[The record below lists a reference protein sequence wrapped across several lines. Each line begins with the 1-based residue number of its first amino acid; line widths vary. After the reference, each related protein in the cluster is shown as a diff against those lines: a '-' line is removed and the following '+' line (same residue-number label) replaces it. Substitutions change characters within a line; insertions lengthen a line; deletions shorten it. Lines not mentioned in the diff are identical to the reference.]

1 MCGNAESLNRR
12 LIPQFQCRLN
22 KSKSIRKKIENF
34 PSTIFFSVHE
44 KTNIYI
50 YIYVVTSIITMIIT
64 VIIIKEITKMKN
76 PSKFDLKVADGIW
89 RPVAPDHQ
97 GCSNISSVRS
107 ARALFYLYY
116 ELFFFIF
123 LIFFFLFLLLLLLLL
138 LLISFF
144 FSFLNFFSFV
154 LVMPFWR
161 KQPWICWM
169 IISARRAQSPFNNK
183 SFESKKI
190 GENRIIKS
198 QQKKVPI
205 CQAGLRVF
213 LSSILSSLSIF
224 PFRRSFSF
232 FFHRI
237 FLLFEH
243 KDSRA
248 YI

>member
-1 MCGNAESLNRR
+1 
-12 LIPQFQCRLN
+12 
-22 KSKSIRKKIENF
+22 
-34 PSTIFFSVHE
+34 
-44 KTNIYI
+44 
-50 YIYVVTSIITMIIT
+50 
-64 VIIIKEITKMKN
+64 MKN

-123 LIFFFLFLLLLLLLL
+123 LIFFFLFLLLLLLLLLLLVSFFFFLFLLLLLLLL

-232 FFHRI
+232 FFSSHLSSFWTQRQPR
-237 FLLFEH
+237 LYLAKNREQRRQ
-243 KDSRA
+243 KL
-248 YI
+248 